1 MSLKLKVKKKN
12 SKKRFKRKEVAK
24 EKHVILGVTGSVA
37 AYRAADIAR
46 KLMDQGHKV
55 SAVMTRSAQKF
66 ITPLTLSSLTGQ
78 ECYTSWLDDDSSF
91 KMHHIELAK
100 QADIFLI
107 APATANII
115 AKISNGMAD
124 DLITAIALG
133 TKAPILIAP
142 GMNTQ
147 MFRNKIVQ
155 ENCQKLKKFVIK
167 FVDPI
172 KGKLACGE
180 NDDGHI
186 ADTDTIVKNVVKLIK

>member
-1 MSLKLKVKKKN
+1 MAIKK
-12 SKKRFKRKEVAK
+12 
-24 EKHVILGVTGSVA
+24 HIILGVSGSVA
-37 AYRAADIAR
+37 AYRSADIAR
-46 KLMDQGHKV
+46 KLMDKGFKV
-55 SAVMTRSAQKF
+55 SAIMTKSAQKF

-78 ECYTSWLDDDSSF
+78 SCYTSWFDDDSSF
-91 KMHHIELAK
+91 KMNHIELAK
-100 QADIFLI
+100 QADVFLV

-124 DLITAIALG
+124 DLITAVALG

-142 GMNTQ
+142 AMNTQ
-147 MFRNKIVQ
+147 MFQNKIVQ
-155 ENCQKLKKFVIK
+155 ENCQKLKKFGIK

-172 KGKLACGE
+172 KGKLACGQ